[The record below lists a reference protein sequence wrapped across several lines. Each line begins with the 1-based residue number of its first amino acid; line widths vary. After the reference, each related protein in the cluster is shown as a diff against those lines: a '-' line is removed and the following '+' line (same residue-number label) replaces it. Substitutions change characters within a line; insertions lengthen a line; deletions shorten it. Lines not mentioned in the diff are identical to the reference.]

1 MEYLKRVLQINQN
14 TVDAAKPDQL
24 MAYMQQALMQ
34 CVFQLNAVNE
44 FGNDAKAQRGNDF
57 MKMIH
62 VEKMITKIQAKFR

>member
-1 MEYLKRVLQINQN
+1 
-14 TVDAAKPDQL
+14 